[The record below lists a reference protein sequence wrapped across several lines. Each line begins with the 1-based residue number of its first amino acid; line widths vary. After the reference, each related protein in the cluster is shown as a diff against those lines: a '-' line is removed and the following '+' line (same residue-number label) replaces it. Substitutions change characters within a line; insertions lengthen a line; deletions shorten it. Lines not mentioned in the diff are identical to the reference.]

1 MAEYREKRSHDNP
14 IWLAVLSDLMTNLML
29 FFLVL
34 YGFTRQP
41 EEVKKA
47 MTRALEDRF
56 RGKQTDAAVVRAE
69 RVVKKFQEEETAS
82 RIDNLVKDKGLQ
94 EYTQVEISEK
104 YVKITLKTPV
114 LFAPG
119 SSSLKNEA
127 AVSLREVAKAL
138 KPLANSVVVE
148 GHTDNVPIKTAAYS
162 SNWELSVARAYSVI
176 EFFEKM
182 GIKPERFVAA
192 GYGEFKPVASND
204 TEEGRLQNRR
214 IEINIVR

>member
-41 EEVKKA
+41 EEVRKS

-94 EYTQVEISEK
+94 EYTQVEI
-104 YVKITLKTPV
+104 
-114 LFAPG
+114 
-119 SSSLKNEA
+119 
-127 AVSLREVAKAL
+127 
-138 KPLANSVVVE
+138 
-148 GHTDNVPIKTAAYS
+148 
-162 SNWELSVARAYSVI
+162 
-176 EFFEKM
+176 
-182 GIKPERFVAA
+182 
-192 GYGEFKPVASND
+192 
-204 TEEGRLQNRR
+204 
-214 IEINIVR
+214 